1 MSDAIKTLRAKTQ
14 RRTFMNHTELR
25 RIRVDTLRCSQQAL
39 ASQLLNP
46 ASGVP
51 INGAMVS
58 RWERGERPV
67 PLWAARHIRL
77 LEEAARRHD
86 TASEK

>member
-1 MSDAIKTLRAKTQ
+1 MNETIKTLRSKPQ
-14 RRTFMNHTELR
+14 RRTFISNTDLK
-25 RIRVDTLRCSQQAL
+25 RIRVDVLRCSQEAL

-46 ASGVP
+46 ISGIP
-51 INGAMVS
+51 IAGVSIS

-77 LEEAARRHD
+77 LEDAARQHD
-86 TASEK
+86 TSEE